1 MPATAIAPK
10 SVIHRLG
17 PPPSR
22 RCSRR
27 RPESKTGRW
36 RRWIAALFFNS

>member
-1 MPATAIAPK
+1 MPATATAPK

-22 RCSRR
+22 RCRR
-27 RPESKTGRW
+27 RAESMTGRW
-36 RRWIAALFFNS
+36 RRWIAARFFGS